1 MEIEAPVIVRNPKVE
16 IAPDLLA
23 ELKSQVHE
31 AGQVVVHC
39 LQNSSEPTFIRIWPT
54 TFLFDHHSDHVST
67 LVHAENITYFPE
79 WKEVGGGDTHFTLVF
94 SGLPKTVK
102 VFDLLEQCQNQAGA
116 FRVYSILR
124 NNTDVYYV
132 QV

>member
-1 MEIEAPVIVRNPKVE
+1 MEIEAPVIVTNPKVE
-16 IAPDLLA
+16 IDPALLA

-39 LQNSSEPTFIRIWPT
+39 LQNSTEPTYIRIWPT
-54 TFLFDHHSDHVST
+54 TFLFDHHSEHVST
-67 LVHAENITYFPE
+67 LVHAENISYFPE
-79 WKEVGGGDTHFTLVF
+79 WKAVGGGDTHFTLVF
-94 SGLPKTVK
+94 SGLPKSVK
-102 VFDLLEQCQNQAGA
+102 VFDLHEQCQNQAGA
-116 FRVYSILR
+116 FKVFNIRR